1 MTTRILAILSAVLLA
16 SCCLAEDLMSFNG
29 PLFEGKE
36 RISLAVLLEAFAQ
49 DANYIISYCD
59 YEEKKDW
66 FDVRRR
72 WMVSGEGK
80 QAFLKNFGKWLDAD
94 SVELVRCDG
103 FRDIVKDWFCVSTRE
118 WKDGQGA
125 SDGLV
130 ISVLPLEK
138 NAGDDDAQRYVRIEY
153 IRFRLNSHEGAD
165 CYVWWGKEHRS
176 TDAVPSLPAGQEIC
190 LDISSHDVD
199 FARCPNWCENTMRF
213 NLRNRGDKPIRL
225 LRVTAISDFLKPQLK
240 TSLLQPGEE
249 SVLEV
254 TVKPNVFSGQ
264 FVREIILETDAPGQE
279 FIRLPITGEALPAV
293 QVIPEREQLD
303 ANGKILP
310 GVVTRQGNQ
319 MFAVIPGDQEVWIGE
334 LRPEET
340 RTQSFQLIPYDE
352 SVQLSIL
359 EQEQPDD
366 AKFRL
371 IPTLEGYRLDVTVC
385 PTKIQEE
392 GEVRCTIAID
402 ASAMRNLFDDSL
414 EETRPFVFA
423 VPAPVELVVR
433 YSVVEDKE

>member
-1 MTTRILAILSAVLLA
+1 MTTRILAIFSAVLLA

-59 YEEKKDW
+59 YEERKDW

-94 SVELVRCDG
+94 SVELVAHDG

-118 WKDGQGA
+118 WKDGQEA

-138 NAGDDDAQRYVRIEY
+138 NAGDGDGQRYVRIEY
-153 IRFRLNSHEGAD
+153 VRLRLNPHEGAD
-165 CYVWWGKEHRS
+165 CYVWCGKEHKS

-240 TSLLQPGEE
+240 TSLLSPGED

-254 TVKPNVFSGQ
+254 AVKPNVFFGQ

-293 QVIPEREQLD
+293 QIIPEREQLD
-303 ANGKILP
+303 SHGEKLP

-319 MFAVIPGDQEVWIGE
+319 MFAVMPGDQEVWIGE
-334 LRPEET
+334 LRPEEM
-340 RTQSFQLIPYDE
+340 RTQSFQLIPYDK
-352 SVQLSIL
+352 SFQLSIL
-359 EQEQPDD
+359 EQERPDD

-371 IPTLEGYRLDVTVC
+371 IPIPEGYRLDVTVC
-385 PTKIQEE
+385 PTKIQKE
-392 GEVRCTIAID
+392 GEVHCAIAID
-402 ASAMRNLFDDSL
+402 ASAMRNLYDDPL
-414 EETRPFVFA
+414 DDKKPFVFA
-423 VPAPVELVVR
+423 TPSPVEITVS
-433 YSVVEDKE
+433 YSMETEK

>member
-59 YEEKKDW
+59 YEERKDW
-66 FDVRRR
+66 FGVRRQ
-72 WMVSGEGK
+72 WMVSGEEK
-80 QAFLKNFGKWLDAD
+80 QAFLKNFGEWIDAD
-94 SVELVRCDG
+94 SVELVVHDG
-103 FRDIVKDWFCVSTRE
+103 FRDIQKAWFGIAPEPEYLELGALGCLRVS
-118 WKDGQGA
+118 
-125 SDGLV
+125 
-130 ISVLPLEK
+130 ILPLKE
-138 NAGDDDAQRYVRIEY
+138 NAEVDAAQQYVRIEY
-153 IRFRLNSHEGAD
+153 VRLRLNPHEGAD
-165 CYVWWGKEHRS
+165 CYVWCGKEHRS

-240 TSLLQPGEE
+240 TSLLSPGED

-254 TVKPNVFSGQ
+254 AVKPNVFLGQ

-303 ANGKILP
+303 SHGEKLP

-319 MFAVIPGDQEVWIGE
+319 MFAVMPGDQEVWIGE
-334 LRPEET
+334 LRLEET
-340 RTQSFQLIPYDE
+340 RTQSFQLIPYDK
-352 SVQLSIL
+352 SFQLSIL

-371 IPTLEGYRLDVTVC
+371 IPIPEGYRLDVTVC
-385 PTKIQEE
+385 PTKIQKE
-392 GEVRCTIAID
+392 GEVHCAIAID
-402 ASAMRNLFDDSL
+402 ASAMRNLYDDPLDEPKS
-414 EETRPFVFA
+414 FVFA
-423 VPAPVELVVR
+423 VPAPVEITVS
-433 YSVVEDKE
+433 YSMETEK